1 MTRLLLLVR
10 SIRTATS
17 SMAVDGAASHN
28 EYKSATIALA
38 VIAGV
43 AVVII
48 VLLIVYI
55 VKRMPSDGLFIA
67 VTLC

>member
-1 MTRLLLLVR
+1 
-10 SIRTATS
+10 
-17 SMAVDGAASHN
+17 MAVDGAASHN
-28 EYKSATIALA
+28 EYKSAMIALA